1 MRPRVALL
9 GLALALPSLSS
20 TACRSGGAYEA
31 DSVPDAIGLV
41 VRNDN
46 SYDMDV
52 YAVADGL
59 ATRVGDV
66 NGNATKRFA
75 LSSSMYGASDFRVV
89 ATPIGG
95 NGRASTGP
103 IVVSRGSTV
112 YFTVS
117 PSLRQSTV
125 SIR

>member
-1 MRPRVALL
+1 MRLRVALL
-9 GLALALPSLSS
+9 GIALALPSLAS
-20 TACRSGGAYEA
+20 TGCRSGGAYEA
-31 DSVPDAIGLV
+31 ANVPDGVGLV

-46 SYDMDV
+46 SYDLDV

-59 ATRVGDV
+59 ATRIGNV
-66 NGNATKRFA
+66 NGISTREFS
-75 LSSSMYGASDFRVV
+75 LSGSMYGAADFRIV

-95 NGRASTGP
+95 NGRASTGS

-112 YFTVS
+112 YFTIGPV
-117 PSLRQSTV
+117 LRQSTV